1 MGLTLTAYDRAT
13 VLPVDF
19 DPKDDDFDRIVF
31 VWDQLMFARAAR
43 GLVDADVVHPG
54 DGQTIAQR
62 IYDISGAEQHHWG
75 CSYGGFTFFRDA
87 LMQVSGWPYP
97 TVTDLP
103 ANWTPD
109 PDLPFM
115 EVVWHSDTDGAI
127 GHLAAADLLADFQQY
142 KDRFAATCTDPDLVE
157 HYDEWMTGLAL
168 AARGGFVLFT

>member
-87 LMQVSGWPYP
+87 LMQLPVALPDGDRLARELDARPGPAIHGSGVAFRHRQRHRAP
-97 TVTDLP
+97 
-103 ANWTPD
+103 
-109 PDLPFM
+109 
-115 EVVWHSDTDGAI
+115 
-127 GHLAAADLLADFQQY
+127 AAADLLADFQQ
-142 KDRFAATCTDPDLVE
+142 RWTV
-157 HYDEWMTGLAL
+157 
-168 AARGGFVLFT
+168 RGHPQTLIWSSTTTSG